1 MNNKQEKIKEILDEK
16 RGVLAQTLFGGR
28 LPE

>member
-1 MNNKQEKIKEILDEK
+1 LTLDEKIKEILDEK